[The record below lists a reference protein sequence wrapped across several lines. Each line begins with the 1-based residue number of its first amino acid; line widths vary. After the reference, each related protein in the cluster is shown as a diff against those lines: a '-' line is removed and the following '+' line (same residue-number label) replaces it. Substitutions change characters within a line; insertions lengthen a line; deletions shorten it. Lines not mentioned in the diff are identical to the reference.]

1 MATLEAQIEKTLDAL
16 KVLLDEAYREILR
29 DDLPELLDQTLN
41 DAEEACQEASMQIEM
56 GSDFNESLD
65 IVIKALRLIDKWD
78 QDEDDKFI
86 KKTGP

>member
-16 KVLLDEAYREILR
+16 KVLLDEAYREITR
-29 DDLPELLDQTLN
+29 DDFPESMDQTLN
-41 DAEEACQEASMQIEM
+41 DAEEACQDASMQIEM

-65 IVIKALRLIDKWD
+65 VIIKALLLIDKWD

-86 KKTGP
+86 RKTGL

>member
-41 DAEEACQEASMQIEM
+41 DAEVACQDASMQIEM
-56 GSDFNESLD
+56 GSDFNENLD
-65 IVIKALRLIDKWD
+65 VVIKALRLIDKWD
-78 QDEDDKFI
+78 EDEDDKFI
-86 KKTGP
+86 KKTGL